1 MVVQEGEQVPGR
13 VGQRGLRRT
22 GPDRRH
28 ERQRE
33 VRAEIGG
40 EPACLQELAQRQL
53 GLTAGTR
60 PAAPAAGQH
69 PAGAAMEPQHL
80 RQHGRVAAAAVA
92 QARGQAGQA
101 AVPGVAEP
109 AARARH
115 RHAHLR
121 ALDGHAKLAEE
132 PGEQR
137 VRAPVVHDEAG
148 VEEDI
153 RAVGA
158 GQLVSVRVPAE
169 PVRAVEEHDIVAAS
183 EDVAGREAG
192 DAAAHDGDFAPG
204 HSAPWVLACGWVC
217 AWFELRPGSGL
228 VAGRAEA
235 AFCVYLAP

>member
-1 MVVQEGEQVPGR
+1 
-13 VGQRGLRRT
+13 
-22 GPDRRH
+22 
-28 ERQRE
+28 
-33 VRAEIGG
+33 
-40 EPACLQELAQRQL
+40 
-53 GLTAGTR
+53 
-60 PAAPAAGQH
+60 
-69 PAGAAMEPQHL
+69 MEPQHL
-80 RQHGRVAAAAVA
+80 RQHGRVAAAPVA

-158 GQLVSVRVPAE
+158 GQLVGVRVPAE

-183 EDVAGREAG
+183 EHVAGREAG

-228 VAGRAEA
+228 VAGRRGGGLLRVPGPVVRSPTARRYPDVRRESSCFGAGSLASGTSGPRAEQAPA
-235 AFCVYLAP
+235 AGRVRRSRRPGNRQEAGSG